1 MRTYS
6 FLFLAA
12 LMFVAAPA
20 RAQTTYADNFST
32 PHNYL
37 SNGIAGTMWDGIY
50 LGAGEIA
57 NPMGIWMGPGSVSV
71 ADAGISSNGTLTIQ
85 SLQTD
90 WENDSDDGFFLY
102 KIITNDFEMSVQVV
116 GPIDTRA
123 HNFPGLMV
131 RAFGPNGAPSTDGR
145 ENYFILGRFD
155 EYSIANMLKN
165 ETNGRKRDTKLGTW
179 PNANH
184 WLRIQ
189 RAGDVFNLS
198 EKGSETEPW
207 SQVGSV
213 TRTDFNGQPLQVGI
227 EHAVYDGGHTLKGAY
242 KNFSL
247 TVSNAG
253 PFAKAPE
260 PATEIRSVAGVKG
273 ERILSW
279 TPGKGSSGSVVTIWT
294 GRTIVKHAPANG
306 MTYKGNPAIGM
317 GDPMPGINCYVVYA
331 GPESKVTITGLKA
344 EEYHIAVFSYVGAGK
359 SISYSH
365 TPATC
370 DIAVE

>member
-6 FLFLAA
+6 FLFFAA
-12 LMFVAAPA
+12 FLFAAAPA
-20 RAQTTYADNFST
+20 RAQTTYADNFSI

-102 KIITNDFEMSVQVV
+102 KISTGDFDMSVQVV

-131 RAFGPNGAPSTDGR
+131 RAFGPNGAPSAGGR
-145 ENYFILGRFD
+145 ENYFLWARFD

-165 ETNGRKRDTKLGTW
+165 ETNGQKRDIRLGTW
-179 PNANH
+179 PNTNY

-198 EKGSETEPW
+198 EKGSETDAW

-213 TRTDFNGQPLQVGI
+213 TRSDFSGRPLQVGI
-227 EHAVYDGGHTLKGAY
+227 EHADYDGGRTLKGAY

-247 TVSNAG
+247 TVSNLG
-253 PFAKAPE
+253 PFAKPPE
-260 PATEIRSVAGVKG
+260 PVTDLKSTAGAKG
-273 ERILSW
+273 ERILTW
-279 TPGKGSSGSVVTIWT
+279 TTWEGSTGSLVTIWT
-294 GRTIVKHAPANG
+294 GKTIVKHAPANG
-306 MTYKGNPAIGM
+306 MTYQGNTAIGM
-317 GDPMPGINCYVVYA
+317 GDPMPGINCYVVYS
-331 GPESKVTITGLKA
+331 GKENKVTVTGLKA
-344 EEYHIAVFSYVGAGK
+344 EEYHVAVFSYAGDGK